1 LPAISSKSSP
11 RIVIVDVNA
20 HVLFGFAVRG
30 CLGRIIHA
38 ARSLAENAIILGSPT
53 MAAGHQGGCRV
64 LAEPLDWIYSTPA
77 AGAPPRRR
85 GSDFTLPARV
95 FGLPKRHIIEH
106 AAADS
111 DDHLTFHLW
120 AFSFFTGMRLI
131 ATEAGFVD
139 ATRRR

>member
-1 LPAISSKSSP
+1 
-11 RIVIVDVNA
+11 
-20 HVLFGFAVRG
+20 
-30 CLGRIIHA
+30 
-38 ARSLAENAIILGSPT
+38 
-53 MAAGHQGGCRV
+53 
-64 LAEPLDWIYSTPA
+64 
-77 AGAPPRRR
+77 
-85 GSDFTLPARV
+85 V

>member
-1 LPAISSKSSP
+1 MPHVVSP
-11 RIVIVDVNA
+11 RTP
-20 HVLFGFAVRG
+20 LYW
-30 CLGRIIHA
+30 GRDDGGRAPRRLSGSGGA
-38 ARSLAENAIILGSPT
+38 ARLDLLDPRSRCASS
-53 MAAGHQGGCRV
+53 AAGFR
-64 LAEPLDWIYSTPA
+64 
-77 AGAPPRRR
+77 
-85 GSDFTLPARV
+85 FTLPSRV
-95 FGLPKRHIIEH
+95 FGLPKRHVIEH